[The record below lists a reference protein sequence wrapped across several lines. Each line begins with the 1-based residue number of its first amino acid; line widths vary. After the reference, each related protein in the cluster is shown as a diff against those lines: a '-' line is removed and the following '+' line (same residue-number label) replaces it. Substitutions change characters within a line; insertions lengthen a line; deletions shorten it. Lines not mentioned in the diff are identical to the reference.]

1 MSDYQPKRGDR
12 VRVVLEG
19 TAIPDNDVDANF
31 SLMVEGL
38 HGAYYIGHPSEPHVV
53 SVENVAPPLPT
64 TPDSV
69 IRSKILGSVWML
81 HTDGK
86 WHAAD
91 GSTHSIWSQP
101 ERFEVI
107 FDAGAAK

>member
-1 MSDYQPKRGDR
+1 MSENYVPEVGDR
-12 VRVVLEG
+12 VRVVIEG
-19 TAIPDNDVDANF
+19 EQSDGVRGFKVMTGSDLCATIRVDRGY
-31 SLMVEGL
+31 S
-38 HGAYYIGHPSEPHVV
+38 I
-53 SVENVAPPLPT
+53 SVEKVAPPLPT

-69 IRSKILGSVWML
+69 IRSKILGSVWHL

-91 GSTHSIWSQP
+91 GSTSRGWSYP